1 MRMHE
6 ISIATE
12 TIFSFAGL
20 PITNALLMGWLT
32 TIIIAVFAL
41 FFPRRP
47 ALVPSGIQN
56 AFEWF
61 VERALVMMEGVF
73 GNRAKAEK
81 YFPFIATI
89 FIVILASNWIGIF
102 PFLGTIGFFETP
114 PAHEANAVF
123 VPLFRSAA
131 SDLNFTLALAIVSLG
146 ATHVFGIS
154 AIGFFTHAQTY
165 ISLKGPVK
173 FFIGILEIIA
183 EIAKM
188 ISFSFRLF
196 GNIFAG
202 EVLLLILG
210 ALVPLV
216 IPLPFWA
223 LKFFVGLIQAFI
235 FAILTTVFISTATS
249 AH

>member
-1 MRMHE
+1 MTE
-6 ISIATE
+6 ISIAAE
-12 TIFSFAGL
+12 TIFSFVGF
-20 PITNALLMGWLT
+20 PVTNTLLLGWLT
-32 TIIIAVFAL
+32 TAIIATFVL

-61 VERALVMMEGVF
+61 IEHALVMMEGAF

-89 FIVILASNWIGIF
+89 FIVILASNWMGIF
-102 PFLGTIGFFETP
+102 PFLGTIGFFEMP
-114 PAHEANAVF
+114 SAHEAGAVF

-131 SDLNFTLALAIVSLG
+131 SDLNFTLALAIISLG
-146 ATHVFGIS
+146 ATHIFGIF

-165 ISLKGPVK
+165 VSLKGPVQ

-202 EVLLLILG
+202 EVLLLIIG
-210 ALVPLV
+210 VLVPLI
-216 IPLPFWA
+216 IPMPFWV

-249 AH
+249 NH